1 MKPAA
6 VETTSKS
13 SIEQKKQ
20 FPNKSTKK
28 MFLLLFKLFLA
39 VTYLGIYIFTYVCE
53 YLFES
58 DVTPYLEIKKKC

>member
-1 MKPAA
+1 
-6 VETTSKS
+6 
-13 SIEQKKQ
+13 
-20 FPNKSTKK
+20 

-39 VTYLGIYIFTYVCE
+39 VTYLGIYIYVFTYVCE